1 MSRRAGDRIIVSLTV
16 FKYQAERAQTYYP
29 ASSGFSRPDAE
40 ETTARRDLYWGGGD
54 DCSDECQRILDL
66 NIS

>member
-40 ETTARRDLYWGGGD
+40 ETTARRDLYWGD
-54 DCSDECQRILDL
+54 DCSDECQRILNL